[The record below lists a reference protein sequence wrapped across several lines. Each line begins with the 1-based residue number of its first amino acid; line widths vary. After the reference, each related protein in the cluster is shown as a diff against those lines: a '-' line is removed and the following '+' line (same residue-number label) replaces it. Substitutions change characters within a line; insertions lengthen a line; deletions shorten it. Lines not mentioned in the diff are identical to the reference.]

1 MDGVTDHDSQN
12 APADDFY
19 AEPAHLELR
28 RTIVAAAV
36 ETFRRRAFHETTL
49 EAVAETAQL
58 PLDAVTA
65 QFPVWNGLV
74 LAAVDRWTA
83 ERTSPLLPVMSS
95 HGTVLF
101 LRRIVQSNIEDPSLM
116 RLLSALVNVAA
127 TPGHPLSELLQRDW
141 SRFHRMV
148 ADGLRRDVELGREPS
163 TMAPARGAEQLLA
176 LYEGLQLQS
185 MVRPRMDLLDA
196 YDRAVTRLRDG
207 WGRPYQAP
215 TWDLDDLHVGGALV

>member
-1 MDGVTDHDSQN
+1 VNDQN
-12 APADDFY
+12 ASPDDFY
-19 AEPAHLELR
+19 AESAHVELR
-28 RTIVAAAV
+28 RSVVAAAI
-36 ETFRRRAFHETTL
+36 ETFRHRAFHETTL
-49 EAVAETAQL
+49 EAVAETAGL
-58 PLDAVTA
+58 PLEAVTA
-65 QFPVWNGLV
+65 HFPDWNGLL

-83 ERTSPLLPVMSS
+83 ERTSPLLPVMAS

-116 RLLSALVNVAA
+116 RLLSSLVNVAA
-127 TPGHPLSELLQRDW
+127 TPGHPLSELLQGDW

-148 ADGLRRDVELGREPS
+148 AEGLRRDVELGREPA

-207 WGRPYQAP
+207 WGRPYAAP
-215 TWDLDDLHVGGALV
+215 TWDLDDLVLVGAA